1 MQRTPRNVVGSR
13 EEGGTRG
20 TLIFYLL
27 LLICLRQKFEWG
39 LPRLSTYKSPRPPGS
54 RPLVCG
60 QCPAFL
66 ESCSWAAPDRAMQDL
81 RGRDP
86 FSPQAIWEEVWSR
99 EVQGPRSV
107 SLWRLWGC
115 QGSVSCPLG
124 SFVQRAVRQSR
135 PGGSREWGVGLLER
149 RGGLLRR
156 QGGKSL
162 PLTNRDVQEFYLI
175 LKSEV
180 KALAPLST
188 SKPVLRALFR
198 QRWRGDPNM
207 GPLGPVLSPGL

>member
-1 MQRTPRNVVGSR
+1 M
-13 EEGGTRG
+13 
-20 TLIFYLL
+20 
-27 LLICLRQKFEWG
+27 
-39 LPRLSTYKSPRPPGS
+39 
-54 RPLVCG
+54 
-60 QCPAFL
+60 
-66 ESCSWAAPDRAMQDL
+66 
-81 RGRDP
+81 
-86 FSPQAIWEEVWSR
+86 
-99 EVQGPRSV
+99 
-107 SLWRLWGC
+107 
-115 QGSVSCPLG
+115 
-124 SFVQRAVRQSR
+124 
-135 PGGSREWGVGLLER
+135 GLLER

-156 QGGKSL
+156 QGGKGL